1 MVVRM
6 EKLALYLFGAPR
18 LERADA
24 PLHMDTHKA
33 LALLVYLATTGRPQ
47 SRDTL
52 AALLWPDHDQ
62 ARAILRR
69 TFSPL
74 RAALG
79 EDWFTVG
86 RDTISLRDP
95 KALWTDTGAFHH
107 ALLARQEH
115 QHPPS
120 EVCDEC
126 MPLLMEA
133 VTLYH
138 SDFLAGFL
146 VRDCAPFDDWR
157 AYQSE
162 ALRRELTETLE
173 RLSRGEAERRRLDVA
188 FTLAQ
193 RWLAVDPLSEAAHR
207 RLMLLLA
214 WSGQR
219 NAALQQYRM
228 CAQALER
235 ELGVAPLEPTTR
247 LYEAIRA
254 NRVTLPERLRT
265 PVDAPKPR
273 HAEGMEERTP
283 IFAESQPTAGLP
295 TQYLTSLPFVG
306 RTQEWARLME
316 VYEQSGVDGKVALV
330 VGEAGIGKTRLIEE
344 FVTTITRRGAT
355 LALARCY
362 EGESG
367 LAYGPIIALLRS
379 ALAHP
384 GKVNCLKPTS
394 LAEVARLLPELAPTR
409 SLPLTSLDAPGARMA
424 FFEAVCEALLAA
436 GASGDGHPLPPGIL
450 VIEDAQW
457 ADSSSV
463 ELLSFL
469 MRRLH
474 GQRVFLLL
482 TWRESEALANISL
495 QRVQAEVAK
504 DATGATLRL
513 ARLDAFAVRTLAEQ
527 AGLVSHSDGA
537 RAQALSTRLYRE
549 TEGVPFLLAEYLTAL
564 RTGVL
569 KADNREWSLPG
580 GARDLL
586 RARLSLVGEMGWQL
600 LHTIAVMGR
609 SFDFDT
615 AREVSGRSEDELMV
629 ALEEL
634 VARGVIVETTDAS
647 AEGSALTYTFL
658 HEKLRT
664 LAYEE
669 TSLVRRRLLHRRL
682 AETLVN
688 QARLAPGVDRV
699 AALAPLIARHFAL
712 GGRDAQAAIY
722 SRLAGDRARALAA
735 HAEALA
741 HYDAAL
747 AQGHPA
753 IADLHE
759 AIGDAQ
765 TMLGAYDAALRSY
778 TLAGALSTSQA
789 LTTIERKCA
798 EVFARR
804 GAWEAAEVHLEAA
817 AAALGDSEAA
827 EERARIFADWS
838 RVASRRAQPEVALHL
853 AGEAL
858 ALARAGDDDS
868 ATAQALNMLGILATR
883 QGNGAQAIVYLR
895 ESLTIAQN
903 LPDRAAHAAALNNLA
918 LAYATCDEMAQAQ
931 AFAEQALAIGE
942 TLGDRH
948 HLAALHNNLADI
960 LYATGESEAV
970 MTHLKEA
977 VTIYMEIGF
986 EAGVW
991 QPEIWKL
998 NEW

>member
-6 EKLALYLFGAPR
+6 ETLALYLFGAPR
-18 LERADA
+18 LERAGA
-24 PLHMDTHKA
+24 PLRMDTHKA
-33 LALLVYLATTGRPQ
+33 LALLIYLVTTQRPQ

-52 AALLWPDHDQ
+52 AALLWPNHEQ

-74 RAALG
+74 RATLG
-79 EDWFTVG
+79 EDWFTID
-86 RDTISLRDP
+86 RDTIGLRDP
-95 KALWTDTGAFHH
+95 KTLWTDTGAFRLDLQACQRHP
-107 ALLARQEH
+107 
-115 QHPPS
+115 HPPS

-126 MPLLMEA
+126 MPLLSEA
-133 VTLYH
+133 VALYH
-138 SDFLAGFL
+138 SEFLAGFPL
-146 VRDCAPFDDWR
+146 RDCAPFDDWR

-162 ALRRELTETLE
+162 ALRRELIEALE
-173 RLSRGEAERRRLDVA
+173 RVSRGEAERRRLDVA
-188 FTLAQ
+188 ITLAQ
-193 RWLAVDPLSEAAHR
+193 RWLAVDPLGEAAHR

-254 NRVTLPERLRT
+254 NRITLPERLRP
-265 PVDAPKPR
+265 PVGAPKPPR
-273 HAEGMEERTP
+273 ADATEERAP
-283 IFAESQPTAGLP
+283 LFVESQPTEDLP
-295 TQYLTSLPFVG
+295 TRPPTSLPFVG

-344 FVTTITRRGAT
+344 FVANITRRGAA
-355 LALARCY
+355 LASARCY

-367 LAYGPIIALLRS
+367 LAYGPIITLLRS
-379 ALAHP
+379 ALARP
-384 GKVNCLKPTS
+384 EKLNCLKPTS
-394 LAEVARLLPELAPTR
+394 LAEVARLLPELAARR
-409 SLPLTSLDAPGARMA
+409 SLPLTSLDAPGARIA

-436 GASGDGHPLPPGIL
+436 GASDDGRTHPPGVL

-457 ADSSSV
+457 ADSASV
-463 ELLSFL
+463 DLITFL

-474 GQRVFLLL
+474 GQRVVLLL
-482 TWRESEALANISL
+482 SWGEFEALANVSL
-495 QRVQAEVAK
+495 QRLQAEVAR
-504 DATGATLRL
+504 DAIGATLRL
-513 ARLDAFAVRTLAEQ
+513 TRLHASVVRKLTEQARL
-527 AGLVSHSDGA
+527 VSEGDGA
-537 RAQALSTRLYRE
+537 RAEALSARLYRE
-549 TEGVPFLLAEYLTAL
+549 TEGVPLLLTEYLTAL
-564 RTGVL
+564 RAGVL

-586 RARLSLVGEMGWQL
+586 HARLSLVGEMGWQM
-600 LHTIAVMGR
+600 LHTIAIMGR

-615 AREVSGRSEDELMV
+615 AREVSGRSEEEAV
-629 ALEEL
+629 AALEEL
-634 VARGVIVETTDAS
+634 VARGVIVETRDVS
-647 AEGSALTYTFL
+647 VEGPALTYEFV

-669 TSLVRRRLLHRRL
+669 TSLARRRLLHRRL

-688 QARLAPGVDRV
+688 QARLAPGVDMV
-699 AALAPLIARHFAL
+699 AALAPTIARHFAL
-712 GGRDAQAAIY
+712 GGLDAQSAIY
-722 SRLAGDRARALAA
+722 SRLAGDRARALGA
-735 HAEALA
+735 HAEALT

-753 IADLHE
+753 IAELHE

-765 TMLGAYDAALRSY
+765 TMLGVYDAALRSY

-789 LTTIERKCA
+789 LATIERKCA

-804 GAWEAAEVHLEAA
+804 GEWEAAEVHLEAA
-817 AAALGDSEAA
+817 AAALGESETA

-838 RVASRRAQPEVALHL
+838 RVASRRAQPELALHL

-858 ALARAGDDDS
+858 TLARAGDDDS

-883 QGNGAQAIVYLR
+883 QGNGAQAVMYLS
-895 ESLTIAQN
+895 ESLAIAQH

-918 LAYATCDEMAQAQ
+918 LAYAACDEMAQAQ
-931 AFAEQALAIGE
+931 AFAEQALAVGE

-960 LYATGESEAV
+960 LYATGDSEAV